1 MLHFLYD
8 FIYINSG
15 QFFIKELCKVKTVFL
30 FFIAVSTVFFS
41 FCANAK
47 PLVVE
52 ASVRDNPTVFFK
64 GIEGSAELT
73 AAVRSFL
80 GACGWFDLVSNP
92 KADYQLSGKVSGN
105 VFSFNLTL
113 GGAPLGAWQMPV
125 GGADSRKLAAAA
137 VDTVIE
143 KSFRELKVRGFC
155 SSKIA
160 FCAQTAP
167 GVRNI
172 YMCDIDGNNSRQI
185 TRFNTLCVEPSW
197 SPSGN
202 SVIYSKYTPTGIAVI
217 ESEIGGAKRS
227 RLLSAFSGIN
237 AGAAQSPA
245 GRELALILSP
255 DKRVDLYVLDLNS
268 RKLTRLTRSKSVEAS
283 PCWSPD
289 GRQIAYVSDE
299 TGSPRIF
306 VSSRNGSNRR
316 RLPSIGR
323 DAVTPDWSGDN
334 KIVYAS
340 RVGGTYALGVYDMA
354 GNSNKQITRD
364 NGNWESPAWAADFR
378 HVVAKCTR
386 NGKSGIYVV
395 DTWTGKIRPLITT
408 TYPLSMPAWS
418 PCRRRTAN

>member
-1 MLHFLYD
+1 MKYFC
-8 FIYINSG
+8 S
-15 QFFIKELCKVKTVFL
+15 L
-30 FFIAVSTVFFS
+30 FVAAAALFS
-41 FCANAK
+41 ILSLDAA

-52 ASVRDNPTVFFK
+52 ANVRDNPTIFFK
-64 GIEGSAELT
+64 GISGNAGLNSA
-73 AAVRSFL
+73 VKSFL
-80 GACGWFDLVSNP
+80 NACGWFDVTSNP
-92 KADYQLSGKVSGN
+92 KADYQLSGKVSGSI
-105 VFSFNLTL
+105 FYFNLTL
-113 GGAPLGAWQMPV
+113 GGAPLGSWKMPS
-125 GGADSRKLAAAA
+125 GGIDIRKLAAAA

-155 SSKIA
+155 SSSIA

-172 YMCDIDGNNSRQI
+172 YVCDIDGNNTRQV

-197 SPSGN
+197 NPAGT

-217 ESEIGGAKRS
+217 ETEVGGAKRS
-227 RLLSAFSGIN
+227 RLLSAFNGIN
-237 AGAAQSPA
+237 AGAAQNPS

-255 DKRVDLYVLDLNS
+255 DKRVDLYLLDLNS
-268 RKLTRLTRSKSVEAS
+268 RKLVRLTRSKSDEAS

-289 GRQIAYVSDE
+289 GKQIAYVSDE
-299 TGSPRIF
+299 TGNPRIF
-306 VSSRNGSNRR
+306 VSSRNGSGRM

-354 GNSNKQITRD
+354 DHSNKQITRD
-364 NGNWESPAWAADFR
+364 GGNWESPAWAADFR

-408 TYPLSMPAWS
+408 SYSLSMPAWS

>member
-1 MLHFLYD
+1 M
-8 FIYINSG
+8 
-15 QFFIKELCKVKTVFL
+15 KVFGSISFAVFL
-30 FFIAVSTVFFS
+30 LFS
-41 FCANAK
+41 SFTLQAK

-52 ASVRDNPTVFFK
+52 ASVRDNPTIFFK
-64 GIEGSAELT
+64 GISGNAALSSA
-73 AAVRSFL
+73 VQSFL
-80 GACGWFDLVSNP
+80 NACGWFDLSSNP
-92 KADYQLSGKVSGN
+92 KADYQLSGKVAGG
-105 VFSFNLTL
+105 VFSFQLTL
-113 GGAPLGAWQMPV
+113 GGAPLGSWQLPV
-125 GGADSRKLAAAA
+125 GKYDERKLAAAA

-172 YMCDIDGNNSRQI
+172 YICDIDGNNSRQV

-202 SVIYSKYTPTGIAVI
+202 RVIYSKYNPTGIAVI
-217 ESEIGGAKRS
+217 ETEVYGGRRS

-237 AGAAQSPA
+237 AGAALSPS

-255 DKRVDLYVLDLNS
+255 DKRVDLYVLDLRS
-268 RKLTRLTRSKSVEAS
+268 RQRKRLTRGKSVEAS

-289 GRQIAYVSDE
+289 GSRLAYVSDE
-299 TGSPRIF
+299 TGNPRIF
-306 VSSRNGSNRR
+306 VSNKDGSSRR

-340 RVGGTYALGVYDMA
+340 RVGGSYVLGVYDMSN
-354 GNSNKQITRD
+354 NSNKQITR
-364 NGNWESPAWAADFR
+364 NGGNWESPAWAADFR
-378 HVVAKCTR
+378 HVVAKCTL

-395 DTWTGKIRPLITT
+395 DTWTGKVRQLISTSF
-408 TYPLSMPAWS
+408 PLSMPSWS
-418 PCRRRTAN
+418 PCQRKSAK